1 MRNDNLPYCCI
12 GDRGTYNKAFIMH
25 EWQLF
30 ERPKFESVPIN
41 LACKLTYV
49 QNIVARS
56 LLLIPSLTWEVTTV

>member
-30 ERPKFESVPIN
+30 ERPKFESMSP
-41 LACKLTYV
+41 
-49 QNIVARS
+49 
-56 LLLIPSLTWEVTTV
+56 